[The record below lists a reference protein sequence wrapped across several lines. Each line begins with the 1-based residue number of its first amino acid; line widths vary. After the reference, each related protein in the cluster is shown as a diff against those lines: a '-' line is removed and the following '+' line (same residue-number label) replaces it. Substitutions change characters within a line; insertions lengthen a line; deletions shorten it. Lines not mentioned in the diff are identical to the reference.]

1 MELFLVLFLLSHVGR
16 MEHDVGLIVTEQGI
30 ADFRGLSWGKEALSH
45 GGQTPHVLEKAFS
58 WHIS

>member
-1 MELFLVLFLLSHVGR
+1 LFLLSHVGR